1 MSATDLDADRK
12 KLFDLIK
19 DIRVAMLTTV
29 DHDGSLRARPM
40 GNHQEDDSRELLFLT
55 RASAHTVTEV
65 GEEEQ
70 VCVAFSDPGSQ
81 NYVSV
86 SGRARVTRDRAKA
99 EKIWSAFAKVW
110 FPKGIDDPDL
120 AVLTVTIDK
129 AEYWDS
135 PSGTFVV
142 LYGLAVQALTG
153 HPPSVGDNKK
163 LAL

>member
-1 MSATDLDADRK
+1 MSDTDPAAARK
-12 KLFDLIK
+12 KLFEMIK
-19 DIRVAMLTTV
+19 DMHVAMLTTV
-29 DHDGSLRARPM
+29 DHDGTLRSRPM
-40 GNHQEDDSRELLFLT
+40 GNHQEEGSEELLFLT
-55 RASAHTVTEV
+55 RENAGMVREV

-110 FPKGIDDPDL
+110 FPKGLDDPEL
-120 AVLTVTIDK
+120 AVMSVTIDK

-142 LYGLAVQALTG
+142 LYGLVTQALTG
-153 HPPSVGDNKK
+153 HPPKVGDNKK
-163 LAL
+163 LAF